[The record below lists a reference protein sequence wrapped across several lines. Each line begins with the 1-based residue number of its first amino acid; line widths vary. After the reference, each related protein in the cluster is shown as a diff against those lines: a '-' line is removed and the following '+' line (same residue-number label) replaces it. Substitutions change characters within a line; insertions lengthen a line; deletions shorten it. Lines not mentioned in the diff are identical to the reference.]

1 MALLILE
8 ALLPSSLC
16 VCPHL
21 AELQLSL
28 CTQSPGGPSLGFYSA
43 SPRLTVMVVPQGC
56 SRDWKDTVVWRAV
69 QGGTSCRG
77 QRSGSIGRFG
87 LLPPL

>member
-43 SPRLTVMVVPQGC
+43 SPWLTVMVVPQGAAVTGRILLC
-56 SRDWKDTVVWRAV
+56 GVHLMQGPEEWQHRALWAAP
-69 QGGTSCRG
+69 S
-77 QRSGSIGRFG
+77 
-87 LLPPL
+87 P